1 MTLADAR
8 ARVPELA
15 ALPHDPEADLRWL
28 EDIADTCGR
37 YSPMVAA
44 DAVHGLILDITGCG
58 HLFGGEREMARDA
71 TARLAALGLG
81 VRPALAGTPEAA
93 RALARF
99 GYGGARSEAEAI
111 RRLPIASLGLDPEAE
126 TALIRAGTRRI
137 GDLADRPTAP
147 LTARFGAEATARLDR
162 LLGRAS
168 SRITPRRPPPA
179 LSFAR
184 SFAEP
189 IGRVADALAI
199 LRALA
204 REAETELARRGMGGR
219 RFEASLYR
227 GDGQIRR
234 LVVGAGLPT
243 RDPAQV
249 IRLIGARIEALAD
262 PIDPGFGFD
271 AIRLDVSS
279 VDPLHP
285 SQITGEDGAR
295 DPAERTRAVA
305 ELVSQL
311 SARFG
316 AERVRR
322 FLPRDSHLPERAA
335 RSLPALNAPPPHRSP
350 PGGPP
355 PGAPPP
361 DRLGTIWP
369 APAETGPPLRP
380 FELLGRPEPVVVITE
395 PPDGM
400 PLRLL
405 WRGTTHDLTRREGPE
420 RIAAEWWTA
429 PDDTAEIRDYY
440 RVEDTEGRRFWIYR
454 AAPPDRSGQP
464 RWFLHGFFA

>member
-15 ALPHDPEADLRWL
+15 ALPHDAEADLRWL
-28 EDIADTCGR
+28 EDIADLCDR

-44 DAVHGLILDITGCG
+44 DLAQGLTLDITGCG

-71 TARLAALGLG
+71 IASLAALGLG
-81 VRPALAGTPEAA
+81 VRPGLADTPEAA

-111 RRLPIASLGLDPEAE
+111 RRLPTAALRLDPEAE
-126 TALIRAGTRRI
+126 TALIRAGLRRI

-189 IGRVADALAI
+189 IGRVADALA
-199 LRALA
+199 ALA
-204 REAETELARRGMGGR
+204 SLAGEAERELIRRGLGGR
-219 RFEASLYR
+219 TFEARFYR

-234 LVVGAGLPT
+234 VAIETGLPT
-243 RDPAQV
+243 RDPALV
-249 IRLIGARIEALAD
+249 LRLIGARIEALSD

-271 AIRLDVSS
+271 ALRLDVLRT
-279 VDPLHP
+279 DPLRP
-285 SQITGEDGAR
+285 AQILAGEPDAAGR
-295 DPAERTRAVA
+295 GRAMTETVA
-305 ELVSQL
+305 ELVGQL

-322 FLPRDSHLPERAA
+322 FLPRDSHVPERAA
-335 RSLPALNAPPPHRSP
+335 RSLPALDDASAPWSKPESMPGSRSESMP
-350 PGGPP
+350 WSMP
-355 PGAPPP
+355 
-361 DRLGTIWP
+361 
-369 APAETGPPLRP
+369 TGSDPPLRP
-380 FELLGRPEPVVVITE
+380 FELLGRPEPVVVVTE
-395 PPDGM
+395 PPNGM

-405 WRGTTHDLTRREGPE
+405 WRGATHDLTRREGPE
-420 RIAAEWWTA
+420 RIAAEWWNA
-429 PDDTAEIRDYY
+429 PGDIAETRDYY

-454 AAPPDRSGQP
+454 AAPPDRNGQP